1 MAFIISILQIF
12 NMLALLRKHYK
23 ASICLLIINLCVC
36 VLLFYHHASDKLM
49 IEL

>member
-12 NMLALLRKHYK
+12 NMLALLKKHYK
-23 ASICLLIINLCVC
+23 ASMWLLLINLCVC
-36 VLLFYHHASDKLM
+36 SLLFYHHISDSLM